1 MCFCQ
6 PYEDNPYLV
15 ISRMAAAEDEAKDV
29 WEKVAETEIKTDE
42 LKPEW
47 KSITINLNRLTLG
60 KESTKI
66 RFSVYSFIDEFTS
79 ILYGH
84 YDTSIKEIRPDPY
97 RVRDLINDE

>member
-1 MCFCQ
+1 
-6 PYEDNPYLV
+6 
-15 ISRMAAAEDEAKDV
+15 MAAAEDEAKDV
-29 WEKVAETEIKTDE
+29 WEKIAESEVKTDD
-42 LKPEW
+42 LKPEF

-66 RFSVYSFIDEFTS
+66 RFSVYSYIDEFTS

-97 RVRDLINDE
+97 RTRDLVNSDARKEDRE

>member
-1 MCFCQ
+1 
-6 PYEDNPYLV
+6 
-15 ISRMAAAEDEAKDV
+15 MAAAEDEAKDV
-29 WEKVAETEIKTDE
+29 WEKIAESEVKTDD

-66 RFSVYSFIDEFTS
+66 RFSVYSYIDEFTS

-97 RVRDLINDE
+97 RTRDLVNSDARKEDRE